1 MCYTES
7 EFDCEASRRALFR
20 DGRYHDAHRMGILQ
34 AEFSEEETALILE
47 GVPFDQLPAETAAK
61 WKQLDLGEDY
71 DIFPRNLGVF
81 LRRV

>member
-1 MCYTES
+1 
-7 EFDCEASRRALFR
+7 
-20 DGRYHDAHRMGILQ
+20 MGILQ

-61 WKQLDLGEDY
+61 WKQLDLSEDY

-81 LRRV
+81 LRRL